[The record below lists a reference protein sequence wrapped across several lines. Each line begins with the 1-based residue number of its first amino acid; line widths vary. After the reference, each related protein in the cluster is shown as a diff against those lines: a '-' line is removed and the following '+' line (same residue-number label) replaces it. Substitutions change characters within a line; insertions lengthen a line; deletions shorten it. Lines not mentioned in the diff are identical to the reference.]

1 MPILQWSDKYSVKVK
16 ELDDQHRKLIDLVNE
31 LHDGMS
37 SGKSREVMGG
47 VLDGLVKYTVGH
59 FATEEQY
66 MSRLKYPGELAHKAE
81 HKKLVDQVAKFQKDY
96 QNGQAALS
104 LEIMNFLKSWLTGHI
119 QSTDMKYSQ
128 FFNEKGI
135 K

>member
-1 MPILQWSDKYSVKVK
+1 MAIFQWSDKYSVKVK
-16 ELDDQHRKLIDLVNE
+16 ELDDQHKKLVALLNE

-37 SGKSREVMGG
+37 SGKSKEAMAV
-47 VLDGLVKYTVGH
+47 VLDGLVKYTVSH
-59 FATEEQY
+59 FANEEQY

-119 QSTDMKYSQ
+119 QNTDMKYSQ
-128 FFNEKGI
+128 FFNDKGI